1 MEKEMMNPRSVL
13 GLSKK
18 SKNLIELGGIC
29 LMLFIAF
36 SGAVLGMLQSPLL
49 KAMNSFEYFS
59 TLTIFSTLGL
69 SIMTPVGGKLGDLF
83 GRKKVIIV
91 AGTIAGISCVALA
104 FIRSIIPFMF
114 FRLLLGLAQGAFTSA
129 PFVILSEIND
139 PRDVPKGIGILTA
152 ATTVGGFLGA
162 ILAGILVDA
171 GLLAA
176 AILFPAVPLVAGV
189 LLIGANYPHKPST
202 QKVKMDWPGLAA
214 FVAVI
219 SSLTL
224 SLNYGPK
231 LGWGNIWILG
241 GFLLTVLFGILF
253 VKVENKAKMPI
264 IPLHLFRNKGFL
276 SLLLVGFIGYFY
288 QVGMGT
294 YGAFAA
300 LNIMDTSATT
310 AGSLQLLRT
319 IASMILPAILGV
331 YVAKKANCQLRFM
344 VITMILLTAAFLPL
358 SFTTPRTSP
367 ILYMAMFG
375 IAGIADSFRS
385 VVVTPTAQA
394 MLAPE
399 DLGVGTGLINCVN
412 TSANLFS
419 GAIFGII
426 LDMNQ
431 SNVNLGVNLIW
442 GTTAAVGAAGLI
454 FVLLVVRKYLRNQE
468 AVA

>member
-18 SKNLIELGGIC
+18 SKTLIELGGIC

-91 AGTIAGISCVALA
+91 AG
-104 FIRSIIPFMF
+104 
-114 FRLLLGLAQGAFTSA
+114 
-129 PFVILSEIND
+129 
-139 PRDVPKGIGILTA
+139 
-152 ATTVGGFLGA
+152 
-162 ILAGILVDA
+162 
-171 GLLAA
+171 
-176 AILFPAVPLVAGV
+176 
-189 LLIGANYPHKPST
+189 
-202 QKVKMDWPGLAA
+202 
-214 FVAVI
+214 
-219 SSLTL
+219 
-224 SLNYGPK
+224 
-231 LGWGNIWILG
+231 
-241 GFLLTVLFGILF
+241 
-253 VKVENKAKMPI
+253 
-264 IPLHLFRNKGFL
+264 
-276 SLLLVGFIGYFY
+276 
-288 QVGMGT
+288 
-294 YGAFAA
+294 
-300 LNIMDTSATT
+300 
-310 AGSLQLLRT
+310 T

-468 AVA
+468 AMA